1 VAIGAVFPP
10 CGRHMTELQALQPAA
25 EVNAGPVKLG

>member
-1 VAIGAVFPP
+1 
-10 CGRHMTELQALQPAA
+10 MTLTPADFVWALESLARLHRVPAA